1 MRLEFTP
8 EGTILIADDGTR
20 RELNEGEDQE
30 TVAAAFRAEHPDK
43 PGPVPQSVSPA
54 NFCIALDQLG
64 LLDEVEAYVATLPRA
79 AQIKWQRATSIDRD
93 NPLIA
98 AAAQSEN
105 WSVEQVDGVFRLA
118 GSLASS
124 LA

>member
-8 EGTILIADDGTR
+8 KGTQVLIADDGTR
-20 RELNEGEDQE
+20 RELKEGEDQE
-30 TVAAAFRAEHPDK
+30 AVAAAFRAEHPDE
-43 PGPVPQSVSPA
+43 PTPVPQSVSPA

-93 NPLIA
+93 SPLIT

-105 WSVEQVDGVFRLA
+105 WSVEQVDEVFRLA
-118 GSLASS
+118 ASM
-124 LA
+124 